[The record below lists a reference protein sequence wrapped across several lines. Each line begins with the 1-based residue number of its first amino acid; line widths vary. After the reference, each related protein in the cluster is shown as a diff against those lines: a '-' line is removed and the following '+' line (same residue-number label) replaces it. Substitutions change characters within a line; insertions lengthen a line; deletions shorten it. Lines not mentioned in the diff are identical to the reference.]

1 MKRAGSV
8 LFMGSMGGS
17 LLAYLFF
24 VILARALQPGGLGAV
39 GAVSYTHLTLPTSDL
54 V

>member
-39 GAVSYTHLTLPTSDL
+39 GAL
-54 V
+54 VNVFALSLIHI